1 MRRRQAPPPAA
12 PPRTTVPPQPQYG
25 RPAGGPGRHDDGY
38 NTGQVYGGG
47 GGRGGGPQDG

>member
-1 MRRRQAPPPAA
+1 MRAARPRRPRRR

-25 RPAGGPGRHDDGY
+25 RPGGRDGYDDGY

-47 GGRGGGPQDG
+47 GGGGVVA